1 MWNQEKLVVL
11 TKCYNTGLES
21 PDTRAIPPSDRA
33 RAEFSSQVCVAAVC
47 TPPPAGYSGADGQK
61 NCSSISDFPAG
72 CVVRIDGALLCHRC
86 LYVVYEGI

>member
-47 TPPPAGYSGADGQK
+47 TPPPAGYSGADGQLARFFTF
-61 NCSSISDFPAG
+61 CSQVGVPRHAT
-72 CVVRIDGALLCHRC
+72 
-86 LYVVYEGI
+86 